1 LRNDRYVGYLFSAG
15 GGMALSRAG
24 LNSLGVVAN
33 YFKKNPVYALNAI
46 NDTPIQTI
54 SAIFSKNKIES

>member
-1 LRNDRYVGYLFSAG
+1 
-15 GGMALSRAG
+15 MALSRAG

-46 NDTPIQTI
+46 NDIVNTSMPPSTKYGIKKEI
-54 SAIFSKNKIES
+54 L